1 MEEKMTKSRLYEEIY
16 AERDALENTLASLD
30 ESEMTDPILEGG
42 WSVKDVL
49 AHIVDWEQRMTLWI
63 NESLD
68 GEGPDLT
75 SDWSDEILNKLNQ
88 EIYENN
94 KDREYQ
100 EVWDEFQLSYQQ
112 SWKVVKRMTDEDL
125 FEPHRF
131 AWREGRPMWYIVEA
145 NMSGHYK
152 EHNEAIKHWS
162 KGNRQG

>member
-30 ESEMTDPILEGG
+30 ESEMTDPTLEGG

-68 GEGPDLT
+68 DEGPDLT

-112 SWKVVKRMTDEDL
+112 SWKAVKRLTDEDL

>member
-30 ESEMTDPILEGG
+30 ESEMTDPTLEGG

-112 SWKVVKRMTDEDL
+112 SWKAVKRMTDEDL